1 MLSLQVLRGLPAA
14 TLPSASAVS
23 HHEAGGAHM
32 SQELPSFHDWG
43 TAGSISPAH
52 GSHSGEVV
60 SHSASAQAPIALHS
74 GYVAVVS
81 TSAAATQEAGESSG
95 QQGSVDLLEGFS
107 SGLNEFGP
115 LGAGQTEAANE
126 TMTQLPLSGNQPT
139 HGSQQQ
145 QQQQQQQQRKPN
157 VLAALQ
163 SGAAH
168 QAAEALDVMGGH
180 ESSHPHEED
189 SVHQQGT
196 PSTDANSCPCAS
208 WNPHRPTACL
218 ANCLQGLDNFTSH
231 HV

>member
-1 MLSLQVLRGLPAA
+1 
-14 TLPSASAVS
+14 
-23 HHEAGGAHM
+23 M

-43 TAGSISPAH
+43 TAGSTSPGH
-52 GSHSGEVV
+52 GSHSGEVM
-60 SHSASAQAPIALHS
+60 SHSATALHS

-107 SGLNEFGP
+107 SGLNDFGP

-126 TMTQLPLSGNQPT
+126 TMTQLPLLGTQPT

-145 QQQQQQQQRKPN
+145 QQQQQQKPN

-189 SVHQQGT
+189 SIHQQGT
-196 PSTDANSCPCAS
+196 PSTDANSCPCPS
-208 WNPHRPTACL
+208 WNMHRPTACL

-231 HV
+231 RVQFCTFYQSASTAVKS